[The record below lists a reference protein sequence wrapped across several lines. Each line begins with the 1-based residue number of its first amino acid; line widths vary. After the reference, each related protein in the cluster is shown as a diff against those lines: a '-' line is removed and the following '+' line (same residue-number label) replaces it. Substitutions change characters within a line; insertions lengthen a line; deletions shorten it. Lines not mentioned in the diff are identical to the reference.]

1 MPQGQN
7 WIVSIEPISERQ
19 PDKNN
24 TTRTVRILSK
34 LQSSSEARHF
44 YQGHKTTAKSNKIAE
59 KNAAKTSVK
68 DEKKELD
75 KKKLIRKK

>member
-44 YQGHKTTAKSNKIAE
+44 YQGHKTTTKSNKIAE

-68 DEKKELD
+68 DEKKEVD
-75 KKKLIRKK
+75 KKKPIRKR